1 MSLAPGGPRPPGARV
16 CTARP
21 CPDRDEAD
29 DVAMSQST
37 VVRVFA
43 TTQSPDHVNPWQAQS
58 RRDSTGSGVVI
69 GPGRVLTGAHVVA
82 DATFLQVQKG
92 ADPEKFVAHVAGVC
106 HDADLALLEVADPSF
121 MDGIVPA
128 TLGVLPHF
136 QDRVSVVGYPVGGDE
151 ISITEGV
158 VSRIEVQRYTH
169 SQRKL
174 LAVTIDA
181 AINEGNSGGPVF
193 DEDGR
198 VTGIAF
204 QTLEDAENIGE
215 MVPAPLI
222 ARFLA
227 GIESGRVLGV
237 PALGIEVQ
245 NLENPALRR
254 QLALPED
261 VTGVLVVGVDHGAS
275 AAGLILPGD
284 TLLSIAGHTIANN
297 GTIRFWKR
305 YRTSFQAVLGEMFL
319 DDELELTIMRAGKR
333 HAVSLLLK
341 PDHPLVSLDRYDSRP
356 SWFVFGGLVFQPLT
370 RDYLATWND
379 WWDKAPK
386 ELLHLYYYGHR
397 TELRQEVV
405 VLTQVLA
412 DELNVGYT
420 KLEFSTVASINGK
433 APVDLADFVSL
444 IDSATELVDI
454 RTSSGERMVL
464 DAATAREAS
473 PRILK
478 RYRIPADRSPDLG
491 TSH

>member
-1 MSLAPGGPRPPGARV
+1 
-16 CTARP
+16 
-21 CPDRDEAD
+21 
-29 DVAMSQST
+29 MSQST

-92 ADPEKFVAHVAGVC
+92 ADPDKFVARVAGIC
-106 HDADLALLEVADPSF
+106 HDADLALLEVIDASF

-128 TLGVLPHF
+128 ALGRLPHF

-158 VSRIEVQRYTH
+158 VSRIEVQRYSH

-198 VTGIAF
+198 VAGIAF

-227 GIESGRVLGV
+227 GVEGQRPLGV
-237 PALGIEVQ
+237 PALGIKVQ
-245 NLENPALRR
+245 NLENPALSR
-254 QLALPED
+254 QLEMPED
-261 VTGVLVVGVDHGAS
+261 VTGVLVVDIDHGAS
-275 AAGLILPGD
+275 AAGLVLPGD
-284 TLLSIAGHTIANN
+284 TLLSIAGHDIANN
-297 GTIRFWKR
+297 GTIRFCQR
-305 YRTSFQAVLGEMFL
+305 YRTSFEAVLGETFL
-319 DDELELTIMRAGKR
+319 GDELELTVLREGKR
-333 HAVSLLLK
+333 HDVSLLLK
-341 PDHPLVSLDRYDSRP
+341 PDHPLVPLDRYDARP
-356 SWFVFGGLVFQPLT
+356 SWFVFGGLVFQVLT

-386 ELLHLYYYGHR
+386 ELLYLYYYGRR
-397 TELRQEVV
+397 TDRRREVV

-420 KLEFSTVASINGK
+420 RLEFSTVATVNGQ
-433 APVDLADFVSL
+433 APVDLADLVSL
-444 IDSATELVDI
+444 IDAATETVDI
-454 RTSSGERMVL
+454 RTSASERMVL

-478 RYRIPADRSPDLG
+478 RYRIPADRSLDLASSG
-491 TSH
+491 